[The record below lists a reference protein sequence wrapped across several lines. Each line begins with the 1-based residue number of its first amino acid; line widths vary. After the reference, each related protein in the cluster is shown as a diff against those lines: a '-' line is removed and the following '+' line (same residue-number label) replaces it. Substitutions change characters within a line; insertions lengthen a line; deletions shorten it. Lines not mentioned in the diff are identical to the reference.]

1 MKKDEPLTQSK
12 MMQLLEWS
20 YETAING
27 LPGMESAEDLAKE
40 YLRKSDSVEESI
52 DKFIGWQCAKC
63 GTSGFVTGLGGLLT
77 LPVAIPANIASVLL
91 IQIRMIAA
99 IAYMRGYNIRDDEV
113 KTLVYIALTGQ
124 SAADLL
130 KQIGI
135 NMGSKMTNQL
145 IKKVPF
151 QVIKQINQRVGFRL
165 ITKSGQ
171 TGVINLTK
179 WIPLV
184 GGVIGGTVDTVGTYT
199 IGKTAKEIFAK

>member
-1 MKKDEPLTQSK
+1 
-12 MMQLLEWS
+12 
-20 YETAING
+20 
-27 LPGMESAEDLAKE
+27 MESAEELAKQ
-40 YLRKSDSVEESI
+40 YLKKYDSTEDAI
-52 DKFIGWQCAKC
+52 DNFISWQCAKC

-77 LPVAIPANIASVLL
+77 LPIAIPANIASILL

-99 IAYMRGYNIRDDEV
+99 IAYMRGYNIKDDEV
-113 KTLVYIALTGQ
+113 KTLVYISLTGQ

-135 NMGSKMTNQL
+135 NIGSKMTNQL

-199 IGKTAKEIFAK
+199 TPKNAKEVFIK

>member
-1 MKKDEPLTQSK
+1 MKKDEALTQSK
-12 MMQLLEWS
+12 MMQLLDWS

-40 YLRKSDSVEESI
+40 YLRKSDSVEEAI

-91 IQIRMIAA
+91 IQIRMVAA

-113 KTLVYIALTGQ
+113 KALVYIALTGQ

-130 KQIGI
+130 KRIGI

-184 GGVIGGTVDTVGTYT
+184 GGIIGGTVDALGTVT
-199 IGKTAKEIFAK
+199 IGKIAKEIFAK